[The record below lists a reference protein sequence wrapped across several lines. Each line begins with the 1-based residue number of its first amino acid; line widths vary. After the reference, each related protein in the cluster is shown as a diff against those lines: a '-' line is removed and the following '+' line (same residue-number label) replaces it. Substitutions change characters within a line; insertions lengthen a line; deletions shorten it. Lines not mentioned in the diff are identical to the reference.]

1 VNRLGGECEGT
12 QAIVRSAAIY
22 DASLRHSGGHR
33 VDVTSCIRSHEL
45 YVALYESPPF
55 DLKIPAVDVPRLTI
69 NLADA
74 AVTGGIASDRR
85 REYAGRR
92 YSLFF
97 TPSGSDARW
106 IKSTCSRHLNI
117 YFRAGLIDDLAREQ
131 GAILCP
137 DRPLLDLHMRRLKPW
152 IDALELTINHPG
164 PYAYDVCLGLAHL
177 IVAELARTP
186 HRRSKMLRPHALAKV
201 CEYISA
207 YLPEKIYVSDLA
219 ALADM
224 SRGRFAQS
232 FREST
237 GLTPHRYIVQ
247 ERIEAVRRH
256 LSERQYCLAEVA
268 ARCGFASQQH
278 MATVM
283 RRLTGVA
290 PSEVGR
296 SGCSDVRL
304 QAAALSV
311 PR

>member
-1 VNRLGGECEGT
+1 VNCLGGECEGT

-33 VDVTSCIRSHEL
+33 VDVTACIRSHEL

-74 AVTGGIASDRR
+74 AVTGCIASDRR

-97 TPSGSDARW
+97 TPSGSDAHW

-131 GAILCP
+131 GAILCR

-164 PYAYDVCLGLAHL
+164 PYASDVCLGLAHL

-201 CEYISA
+201 REYISA

-296 SGCSDVRL
+296 SESSDVSL